1 MYRKIIQEGFRE
13 SYNFIGSSLVDMYAN
28 CGLLE
33 EAQIVLMSFWLNRC
47 FVGVYLLQ
55 DMSEHG
61 HYVQALYNLEQIQKE
76 GISMDIGT
84 FAQALKACA
93 SLSDALED
101 GNYMLR

>member
-1 MYRKIIQEGFRE
+1 
-13 SYNFIGSSLVDMYAN
+13 
-28 CGLLE
+28 
-33 EAQIVLMSFWLNRC
+33 
-47 FVGVYLLQ
+47 
-55 DMSEHG
+55 MSEHG